1 MKMEKETVNLLS
13 ANGDLDLF
21 NRSDKKRHFDSF
33 EDFDGIRAEELAL
46 SSREVN
52 VRKKQLKTQQ
62 KYERKKQ
69 QQQLRSQRKEQ
80 NAVLRQRKE
89 TSNRGVRH
97 QRLHSHKS
105 FGGYLKAF
113 LKGLFL
119 TLLVA
124 VDVLAFIILYP
135 YVPLIREYYQFA
147 VNLMEDAGGSTF
159 RSSETS
165 YVYDAEGN
173 QLARLKGDE
182 ERIYVPYKEI
192 PLAVRNSFLAIED
205 RRFFEHSG
213 IDFWGLVRVA
223 YRFVLTKGEEMH
235 GASTVTQQL
244 ARTVFLS
251 SDVSL
256 ERKVKEAFLAIM
268 LEQKF
273 SKEEILEFYLNNIYF
288 GNGYYGVAA
297 AANGYFNKSL
307 GSLSIEEVAF
317 LTAIPNNPSWY
328 NPLRYKE
335 HTLLRME
342 KVLRDMKECGYITN
356 ASYKAAKDAE
366 ITLDTS
372 NSIVH
377 NYEVTYAIDCAIRVL
392 MERDGFDFRYSFH
405 NTKDRKRYEK
415 KYTQEYEAA
424 RERLYQKGY
433 RIYTSIDSSQQR
445 ILQKSVD
452 TALAKR
458 TKKVHGVYALQGSA
472 VCIDNVTGKVTAI
485 VGGRTQEDLEGAYTL
500 NRAYQ
505 SFRQPGSAIK
515 PVLVYA
521 PSVDVLHYGAK
532 TKVRDDYFKYGPK
545 NSDGVYE
552 DEITLRQS
560 LAKSSNTAAWRIY
573 ENLTP
578 QVGIPYLLRMQFAKI
593 VANDYFQAAALGG
606 FTYGVTNVELTAS
619 YACLAHDGIY
629 REPTCLVS
637 FLSVDGE
644 ELLPESEAVQVY
656 SAKAAQSTLGMMQS
670 VFGKKGSA
678 SSAKWNLP
686 VEIAGKTGTTNGSVD
701 GWFVGMSPY
710 YTVGVWCGRDMP
722 KSVSGL
728 SGSTF
733 PLDVWNLAMY
743 NLCKRKPAAEFDL
756 SKVAG
761 GSKIVA
767 VVPEQKHEPDINQLR
782 AEEAAKEREEQERL
796 AREEEERLAKEEE
809 KKRLQ
814 EEGLIDVTEPRY
826 QWIASY
832 SDDHE
837 LSSGYTVANYKSDH
851 FLCDSID
858 AIIDSDGS
866 FEDAKELWLQI
877 YGNTLKNQYRS
888 VIESW
893 SGRSIYENSGSQ
905 SEPETVSEPDPVEEP
920 EYDTPVALEEYS
932 QGEPEVIN
940 ELEEEEPTI
949 VYGMTQVD

>member
-1 MKMEKETVNLLS
+1 MENETVNLLS

-21 NRSDKKRHFDSF
+21 SGSKKRRSDPL

-46 SSREVN
+46 SGKEVKA
-52 VRKKQLKTQQ
+52 RKKQLKIQQ
-62 KYERKKQ
+62 KYERKNQ

-80 NAVLRQRKE
+80 NARLRQRKE
-89 TSNRGVRH
+89 KGNRGVGH
-97 QRLHSHKS
+97 QRLHLHKS
-105 FGGYLKAF
+105 FGVYFKSF
-113 LKGLFL
+113 LKGLLL
-119 TLLVA
+119 TLLIA
-124 VDVLAFIILYP
+124 VDVVAFIILYQ

-147 VNLMEDAGGSTF
+147 ANLMEDAGGSTF

-165 YVYDAEGN
+165 YVYDADGN

-182 ERIYVPYKEI
+182 ERIYVPFKEI
-192 PLAVRNSFLAIED
+192 PLAVRNSFIAIED

-223 YRFVLTKGEEMH
+223 YRFVLTKGDEMH

-256 ERKVKEAFLAIM
+256 ERKVKEAFIAIM

-356 ASYKAAKDAE
+356 ASYEAAKDAE

-372 NSIVH
+372 NSVVH
-377 NYEVTYAIDCAIRVL
+377 NYEVTYAIDCAIRIL
-392 MERDGFDFRYSFH
+392 MERDGFTFRYSFN

-415 KYTQEYEAA
+415 KYAQEYEAA
-424 RERLYQKGY
+424 RERLYRKGY
-433 RIYTSIDSSQQR
+433 RIYTSIDSSQQS

-458 TKKVHGVYALQGSA
+458 TKKVNGVYALQGSA

-521 PSVDVLHYGAK
+521 PSVDVLNYGAK
-532 TKVRDDYFKYGPK
+532 TKVRDDYFEYGPK

-552 DEITLRQS
+552 DEITLQQS

-578 QVGIPYLLRMQFAKI
+578 QVGIPYLLNMKFTKI

-619 YACLAHDGIY
+619 YACLANDGIY

-644 ELLPESEAVQVY
+644 ELLPESEALKVY
-656 SAKAAQSTLGMMQS
+656 SAKAAQSTLGMMKS

-678 SSAKWNLP
+678 SSVKWNLP
-686 VEIAGKTGTTNGSVD
+686 VEIAGKTGTTNRSVD

-710 YTVGVWCGRDMP
+710 YTVGIWCGRDMP

-733 PLDVWNLAMY
+733 PLDAWNLAMY
-743 NLCKRKPAAEFDL
+743 NLCKRKPAADFDL

-761 GSKIVA
+761 GSKVVTI
-767 VVPEQKHEPDINQLR
+767 VPEKKHEPDINQLR
-782 AEEAAKEREEQERL
+782 AEEEAREREEQERL
-796 AREEEERLAKEEE
+796 AKEEEERLAREEE

-826 QWIASY
+826 QWIAQY

-837 LSSGYTVANYKSDH
+837 LSSGYTVTNYKSDH

-893 SGRSIYENSGSQ
+893 SGRSIYGNSGSQ
-905 SEPETVSEPDPVEEP
+905 SEPESAEEP
-920 EYDTPVALEEYS
+920 EYTAPAASEEYS
-932 QGEPEVIN
+932 QEEPEVMN
-940 ELEEEEPTI
+940 EPEEEEPTI